1 MAVFGKLRRKLFGV
15 PNEEIVFSQPGFAR
29 EAWLRFQPVAHSL
42 VEGYHYTLED
52 SRLPVLVPR
61 LEAFAPELHGFAY
74 EGAGMAIGA
83 LDCLAPWKDRLT
95 AFIDGPAG
103 KHIYPTYVGVGMA
116 LARLHRRP
124 EPYLKRLDP
133 LLGWVILDGYGFH
146 EGFFSRKRYVEQ
158 RAVPT
163 HLTPYGRRIFD
174 QGLGRCIW
182 FSSGGVVDLVTALIA
197 PFAQE
202 RQAEIWSGVGLAC
215 AYAGGTTRE
224 EAERLLT
231 IAAPYRAHLARGA
244 AVAAQGRLLAG
255 NMAAHT
261 ELACEVFCGRSSG
274 EAASVA
280 DVARINLP
288 ANGAEPM
295 YEVWRQRMQAHFAA

>member
-1 MAVFGKLRRKLFGV
+1 MAVLGKLRRKLFGV
-15 PNEEIVFSQPGFAR
+15 PNEEIVFSQPGFAK

-95 AFIDGPAG
+95 AFIDGPAA

-146 EGFFSRKRYVEQ
+146 EGFFSRRRYVEQ

-182 FSSGGVVDLVTALIA
+182 FSSGGVVDLTASLIA

-215 AYAGGTTRE
+215 AYAGGATRAE
-224 EAERLLT
+224 VERLLT
-231 IAAPYRAHLARGA
+231 VAAPYKAHMARGA

-274 EAASVA
+274 EAARVA
-280 DVARINLP
+280 DAARINLP
-288 ANGAEPM
+288 AHGAEPM
-295 YEVWRQRMQAHFAA
+295 YEVWRQRMQTHFAA